1 MAEEEA
7 ALRAGVEAGERWKT
21 IAEKLPGRS
30 GEAAQFH
37 ARWLGIERSEKQ
49 VHVAWTEAED
59 EEIRAGVAVGENT
72 AESAKRLPGRTLVA
86 VQARRVGLREGER
99 RVREHWTEA
108 EDAALREGFASG
120 KT

>member
-1 MAEEEA
+1 
-7 ALRAGVEAGERWKT
+7 
-21 IAEKLPGRS
+21 
-30 GEAAQFH
+30 
-37 ARWLGIERSEKQ
+37 

-59 EEIRAGVAVGENT
+59 EEIRAGVATGENT
-72 AESAKRLPGRTLVA
+72 AEIAKRLPGRTLVD

-120 KT
+120 KTWREIAKVMPGRTKPAVQLRGNRVLRLKHSDAVSSV